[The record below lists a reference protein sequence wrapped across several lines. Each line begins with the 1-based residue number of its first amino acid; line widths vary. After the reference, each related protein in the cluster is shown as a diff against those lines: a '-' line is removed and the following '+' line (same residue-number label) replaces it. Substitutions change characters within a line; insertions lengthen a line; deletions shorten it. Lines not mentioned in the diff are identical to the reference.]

1 MPLVPFAC
9 LLLCWRLRR
18 RCVPALGLFY
28 AGLVQAKNIL
38 SVLAQCFS
46 IACVASLLWFVRH
59 RSVGILNVNRLL
71 RGTDHDPYPDRL
83 IAFATNECGDYFCF
97 DRDTGRIVS
106 IDPRLFRKSGFLPE
120 NCGENGDGRITTGLL
135 QAR

>member
-1 MPLVPFAC
+1 MGNEPVRRSGQVPLTDI
-9 LLLCWRLRR
+9 RMHDGSRR
-18 RCVPALGLFY
+18 F
-28 AGLVQAKNIL
+28 
-38 SVLAQCFS
+38 
-46 IACVASLLWFVRH
+46 ASLLWFVRH